1 MRLEIAFS
9 ILVVATGFI
18 QINPYG
24 ALIYAVVLSLYQ
36 PKDMD
41 EFTLLTF
48 DFMAVVLMTTLVV
61 RGRGWKG

>member
-1 MRLEIAFS
+1 MRFEIAFS
-9 ILVVATGFI
+9 ILVAATGFI

-24 ALIYAVVLSLYQ
+24 ALIYAVVMSLYQ

-41 EFTLLTF
+41 EFTFLTF
-48 DFMAVVLMTTLVV
+48 GFLVVVMMTTLVV